1 MLSKLFLAKCTDRS
15 QLPKTHPSGVSPDD
29 WYHNDLLI
37 QNNLF
42 GISFDFFINWSAL
55 PATFTPTI
63 WIKRVVKNG
72 IIYSDVSK
80 NIDEVLLTEF
90 GSQYLNRLLDFSFQY
105 QLAVQFLLFNDQLD
119 WNNTAST
126 LLLVTAKKNEIKQHS
141 FLTQEINISTLRN
154 LIQQHSGG
162 KVKVGAKGLTFGT
175 SCLEC
180 FLSKTESLYPGDVDL
195 LLLNDYNFPIA
206 ILEFKKHTLDTSID
220 NQQLSTYYPTPDA
233 RKYDRLAILRDYLL
247 SFNASNNKLPIIN
260 IYYPTSNGFEEGRME
275 LVAGEVGELKAL
287 AASNFKLPL
296 KNTHVQILPL
306 IQKTIKAIK
315 WYNGTNF
322 IKRLK
327 VDQGLISMVE
337 NYLKTHNLANRGVE
351 DGDYNKQRV
360 GLIGEFTVYKYLFG
374 EYPDLNV
381 KQEGFDGGYDIA
393 YNGRLIDVKTMGRKS
408 FVKPEFVNNFY
419 LLQSHLQ
426 SDTIVFCSFHTVEN
440 ILEICGWLPKAELA
454 NRGIYYSAG
463 TKRVRSDGS
472 SFTFRQNNY
481 EVENKNLND
490 IESLK

>member
-1 MLSKLFLAKCTDRS
+1 MLSKPFLAKCTDRS

-90 GSQYLNRLLDFSFQY
+90 GSQYLNRLLDFSVQY

-126 LLLVTAKKNEIKQHS
+126 LLLVTAKENEIKQHS

-233 RKYDRLAILRDYLL
+233 RKYDRMAILRDYLL
-247 SFNASNNKLPIIN
+247 SFNATNNKLPVIN

-275 LVAGEVGELKAL
+275 LVAGEVGSLKAL
-287 AASNFKLPL
+287 AASNFNLPFD
-296 KNTHVQILPL
+296 NSTEQILPV
-306 IQKTIKAIK
+306 IQKT
-315 WYNGTNF
+315 Y
-322 IKRLK
+322 
-327 VDQGLISMVE
+327 
-337 NYLKTHNLANRGVE
+337 
-351 DGDYNKQRV
+351 
-360 GLIGEFTVYKYLFG
+360 
-374 EYPDLNV
+374 
-381 KQEGFDGGYDIA
+381 
-393 YNGRLIDVKTMGRKS
+393 
-408 FVKPEFVNNFY
+408 
-419 LLQSHLQ
+419 
-426 SDTIVFCSFHTVEN
+426 
-440 ILEICGWLPKAELA
+440 
-454 NRGIYYSAG
+454 
-463 TKRVRSDGS
+463 
-472 SFTFRQNNY
+472 
-481 EVENKNLND
+481 
-490 IESLK
+490 

>member
-1 MLSKLFLAKCTDRS
+1 MLSKPFLAKCTDRS

-29 WYHNDLLI
+29 WFHNDVLI
-37 QNNLF
+37 NENLF

-55 PATFTPTI
+55 AVTLTPTI
-63 WIKRVVKNG
+63 WIKRVLKNG
-72 IIYSDVSK
+72 ITYSDVSK
-80 NIDEVLLTEF
+80 NIKDVLLAEF
-90 GSQYLNRLLDFSFQY
+90 GNQYLERLLHFGWQY
-105 QLAVQFLLFNDQLD
+105 QLTVQFLVYNDHLD
-119 WNNTAST
+119 WNNSTSSVLLITAHSD
-126 LLLVTAKKNEIKQHS
+126 EIKQHS
-141 FLTQEINISTLRN
+141 FSTKEINIAELKA

-206 ILEFKKHTLDTSID
+206 ILEFKKHTLVSSID

-247 SFNASNNKLPIIN
+247 SFNAAKSKLPVIN
-260 IYYPTSNGFEEGRME
+260 IYYPTNNGFEEGRME

-296 KNTHVQILPL
+296 KKTHEQILPL

-360 GLIGEFTVYKYLFG
+360 GLIGELTVYKYLFG

-408 FVKPEFVNNFY
+408 FVKPEFVNNFFFCNRICNPIP
-419 LLQSHLQ
+419 SFFA
-426 SDTIVFCSFHTVEN
+426 VF
-440 ILEICGWLPKAELA
+440 ILSRI
-454 NRGIYYSAG
+454 
-463 TKRVRSDGS
+463 
-472 SFTFRQNNY
+472 F
-481 EVENKNLND
+481 
-490 IESLK
+490 